1 MKAEELIRSA
11 VLAASANIG
20 SQRLL
25 ANAFGLG
32 GPAVS
37 LWLMRGSF
45 PKRYA
50 VTIANL
56 AGEGYEVEK
65 LWAALR
71 EIRETRERARQA
83 QGA

>member
-1 MKAEELIRSA
+1 MKAEELIRAA

-65 LWAALR
+65 LKAALR
-71 EIRETRERARQA
+71 EIRQARQLEREA
-83 QGA
+83 RGA